1 MDVRAAAIMVAVVIS
16 AAGVNL
22 AVPAILAVAAISA
35 AEEDLAVALGA
46 VTLADAAIS
55 VDVEAGATGAR

>member
-1 MDVRAAAIMVAVVIS
+1 MDVRAAVIMVAVVIS

-22 AVPAILAVAAISA
+22 AVPVILAVAAISA
-35 AEEDLAVALGA
+35 GGVGLGA
-46 VTLADAAIS
+46 VTLADAATS